1 MIAVHGIICNTK
13 TFPTKCPRCS
23 AGVFYFSCDCG
34 SGVFFDELGEPWPVH
49 YCVGGHHR
57 PRGTAGPDYEGPSS
71 WGSTRDVSTL
81 RGTAR
86 RADLLPELRS
96 GTQSIDPEIVLHV
109 RESQSRQRDTMA
121 IDAMGSIPIQVVG
134 VVQHRSAPD
143 LAKRYQLGRDSIGF
157 AHLASRIGDTDPVQ
171 ITVRVDE
178 IATDPAAIDYFSYT
192 FLCPRSQVGKS
203 VRTNVVLQARLDPV
217 EVLGVGKVWL
227 TQSVEI
233 LY

>member
-1 MIAVHGIICNTK
+1 
-13 TFPTKCPRCS
+13 
-23 AGVFYFSCDCG
+23 
-34 SGVFFDELGEPWPVH
+34 
-49 YCVGGHHR
+49 
-57 PRGTAGPDYEGPSS
+57 
-71 WGSTRDVSTL
+71 
-81 RGTAR
+81 
-86 RADLLPELRS
+86 
-96 GTQSIDPEIVLHV
+96 
-109 RESQSRQRDTMA
+109 MA

-217 EVLGVGKVWL
+217 EVLGVGKVCL